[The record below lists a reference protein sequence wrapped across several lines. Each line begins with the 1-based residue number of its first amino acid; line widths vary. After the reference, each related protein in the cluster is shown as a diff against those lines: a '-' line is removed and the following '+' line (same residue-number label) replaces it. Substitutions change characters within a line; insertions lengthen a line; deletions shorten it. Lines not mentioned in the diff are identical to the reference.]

1 MRKWVFA
8 SVIWASWIGIAT
20 AANIAG
26 GDYTPSWVDT
36 LQEGTTYWGG
46 TWTGGADGSIHG
58 GATHQLFNYGAA
70 PTADVGYVGA
80 TAGVSRAWVFCDLNL
95 GLRDSINSVIDSLI
109 LELSL
114 TAQPQAA
121 DTALVWI
128 MNRAIL
134 EGEGNATSVPGM
146 NWLSCSDSLGL
157 SDLWRI
163 AGASGADSSNAA
175 NFVFTP
181 HGRFLYGV
189 APADTTYD
197 ISRYPIALMTYPAL
211 SGLEILRFNVT
222 LAGRAWQYHEVANRG
237 LWLTEANEVTGRY
250 RFQMAENGDPS
261 LAPRWIIYS
270 HLGEGLPVSGPVAAG
285 AE

>member
-80 TAGVSRAWVFCDLNL
+80 TAGVSRAWGFCDLNL

-163 AGASGADSSNAA
+163 AAPDNRHTVLAHKIDFSNVGHVLAGAPG
-175 NFVFTP
+175 
-181 HGRFLYGV
+181 
-189 APADTTYD
+189 ADTTYD
-197 ISRYPIALMTYPAL
+197 I
-211 SGLEILRFNVT
+211 
-222 LAGRAWQYHEVANRG
+222 
-237 LWLTEANEVTGRY
+237 
-250 RFQMAENGDPS
+250 
-261 LAPRWIIYS
+261 
-270 HLGEGLPVSGPVAAG
+270 
-285 AE
+285 